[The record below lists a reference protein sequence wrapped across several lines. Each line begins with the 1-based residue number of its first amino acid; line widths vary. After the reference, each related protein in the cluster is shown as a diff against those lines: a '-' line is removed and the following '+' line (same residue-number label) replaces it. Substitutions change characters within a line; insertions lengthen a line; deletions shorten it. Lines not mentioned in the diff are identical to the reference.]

1 MNPGFTGDR
10 LAQLA
15 RMERWH
21 FWFVGRRALVD
32 GLLERHGVRPEL
44 RVLDLGCGTGLM
56 LRRLERRGCRVVGV
70 DMRPEGL
77 RQLRHTSPGSPTV
90 QADATRLPFAGDSFD
105 ALLLLDIV
113 EHVDDR
119 ALLAEVRRVLRPG
132 GVAVL
137 TVPAFPWLWSFR
149 DEAAGHLRRYTRRGL
164 VRSVAAAGLAVREVR
179 YYQFLLFP
187 LVVATRWLGRRG
199 AAMRDAEERPGGAL
213 NALLSRVN
221 RLEAAL
227 GRFVPWPW
235 GSSLAAVCVK
245 E

>member
-1 MNPGFTGDR
+1 MSPAFTSER

-15 RMERWH
+15 RMEQWH

-32 GLLERHGVRPEL
+32 GLLDRHGIGPEL
-44 RVLDLGCGTGLM
+44 RILDLGCGTGLM
-56 LRRLERRGCRVVGV
+56 LRRLEARGCQVVGV

-77 RQLRHTSPGSPTV
+77 RHLAATSPVV
-90 QADATRLPFAGDSFD
+90 QADATRLPFTADSFD

-137 TVPAFPWLWSFR
+137 TVPAFPWLWSYR
-149 DEAAGHLRRYTRRGL
+149 DQAAGHLRRYTRRRLVDTLAQAGL
-164 VRSVAAAGLAVREVR
+164 VVREVR
-179 YYQFLLFP
+179 YYQFFLFP
-187 LVVATRWLGRRG
+187 AVVLARWLGRRG
-199 AAMRDAEERPGGAL
+199 AAVRDAEERPGGAL
-213 NALLSRVN
+213 NAVLA
-221 RLEAAL
+221 RLNHMEARL
-227 GRFVPWPW
+227 GRYVPWPW
-235 GSSLAAVCVK
+235 GSSLAALCVK

>member
-1 MNPGFTGDR
+1 MDSGFTGER

-21 FWFVGRRALVD
+21 FWFVGRRALID
-32 GLLERHGVRPEL
+32 GLLDRHLRPQL

-56 LRRLERRGCRVVGV
+56 LRRLEERGCRAVGV

-77 RQLRHTSPGSPTV
+77 RQLRHTSPGSSTV

-164 VRSVAAAGLAVREVR
+164 VASVAGAGLAVREVR

-187 LVVATRWLGRRG
+187 LVVVARWLGRRG
-199 AAMRDAEERPGGAL
+199 ATMRDAEERPGGAL

-221 RLEAAL
+221 RAEAAL

>member
-1 MNPGFTGDR
+1 MHLGFTSER

-21 FWFVGRRALVD
+21 FWFVGRRALID
-32 GLLERHGVRPEL
+32 GLLDRHVVRPEP

-56 LRRLERRGCRVVGV
+56 LQRLERRGCRAVGV

-77 RQLRHTSPGSPTV
+77 RHLRQASPGSPTV
-90 QADATRLPFAGDSFD
+90 QADATHLPFAGDSFD

-137 TVPAFPWLWSFR
+137 TVPAFPWLWSYR

-164 VRSVAAAGLAVREVR
+164 MGSLAGAGLAIREVR

-187 LVVATRWLGRRG
+187 LVVVSRWLGRRG

-221 RLEAAL
+221 RAEAAL